1 MIILGT
7 LFLLVVGAAL
17 TVVTIVIEGWV
28 AAGGLAVLVP
38 P

>member
-7 LFLLVVGAAL
+7 FLTLVVGAVL
-17 TVVTIVIEGWV
+17 TIVTIVIEGWV